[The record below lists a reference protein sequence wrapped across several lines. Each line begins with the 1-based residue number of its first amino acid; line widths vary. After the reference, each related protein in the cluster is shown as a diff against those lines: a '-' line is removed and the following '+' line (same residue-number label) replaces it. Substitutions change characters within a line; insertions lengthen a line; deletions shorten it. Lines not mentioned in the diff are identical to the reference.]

1 MTKKK
6 KKKTKLKFKLYF
18 DRMKRLFF
26 GCPIWDLFNLNIL
39 SLESL
44 ETDKFKLIFYFIY

>member
-1 MTKKK
+1 MTKKKKKKK

-26 GCPIWDLFNLNIL
+26 GCPI
-39 SLESL
+39 
-44 ETDKFKLIFYFIY
+44 